1 MPMLVAC
8 SSTVR
13 TPELEEELKEI
24 GFKMFLEQPISND
37 KINELITILEQ
48 RIETIEEFDNNIN
61 LKN

>member
-1 MPMLVAC
+1 MLVAC

-37 KINELITILEQ
+37 KINELITMLEQ